1 MENSRVIHLVTA
13 LIVFVCVFGSALLG
27 LFLRDVL
34 PSHHLSDESIGVV
47 KLATGLIATMAALV
61 LGLLVSSAKVSFDT
75 ESSNLV
81 RNAATVISLDRVLA
95 NYGPETQEVRALIKR
110 FYAGS
115 IQILDSGDAKQLAR
129 LGSPEA
135 VSQTENFERK
145 IEELTPHNATQGRLQ
160 AHALQIVDEV
170 FAQRW
175 LALLQAQGSIPKSLL
190 VVLVAWLSVI
200 FGTFGLFAPRNGTII
215 AALVVCALSTAGA
228 IFLIEELSTPLSGIA
243 RVSVAPMRNALTH
256 LGEP

>member
-1 MENSRVIHLVTA
+1 VSHLVVA
-13 LIVFVCVFGSALLG
+13 LIVFGCVFGSAMLG
-27 LFLRDVL
+27 LYLRDVL

-75 ESSNLV
+75 ESGDLV
-81 RNAATVISLDRVLA
+81 RNAATVITLDRALA
-95 NYGPETQEVRALIKR
+95 SYGPETQEVRALIKR
-110 FYAGS
+110 SYADS
-115 IQILDSGDAKQLAR
+115 IEILASGDTKQLAK

-135 VSQTENFERK
+135 VTQTENFQRM
-145 IEELTPHNATQGRLQ
+145 IQDLTPHNAAQGRLQ

-175 LALLQAQGSIPKSLL
+175 LALLQAQNSIPISLL

-215 AALVVCALSTAGA
+215 AAFVVCALSTAGA
-228 IFLIEELSTPLSGIA
+228 IFLIEELSTPLYGIA
-243 RVSVAPMRNALTH
+243 RVSVAPMRNALGH

>member
-1 MENSRVIHLVTA
+1 VSHVVIA
-13 LIVFVCVFGSALLG
+13 LIVFGCVFGSAMLG
-27 LFLRDVL
+27 LYLRDVL

-75 ESSNLV
+75 ESGDLV
-81 RNAATVISLDRVLA
+81 RNAATVIALDRALA
-95 NYGPETQEVRALIKR
+95 SYGPETQEVRALIKR
-110 FYAGS
+110 SYADS
-115 IQILDSGDAKQLAR
+115 IQILASGDTKQLAK

-135 VSQTENFERK
+135 VSQTENFQRK
-145 IEELTPHNATQGRLQ
+145 IEELTPHNAAQGRSQ

-175 LALLQAQGSIPKSLL
+175 LALLQAQGSIPISLL
-190 VVLVAWLSVI
+190 VILVAWLSVI

-215 AALVVCALSTAGA
+215 AAFVVCALSTSGA
-228 IFLIEELSTPLSGIA
+228 VFLIEELSTPLYGIA
-243 RVSVAPMRNALTH
+243 RVSVAPMRNTLAY

>member
-1 MENSRVIHLVTA
+1 VSHVAVA
-13 LIVFVCVFGSALLG
+13 LIVFLCVFGSALLG

-34 PSHHLSDESIGVV
+34 PSHHLSEESIGVI

-75 ESSNLV
+75 ESSDLV
-81 RNAATVISLDRVLA
+81 HNAATIISLDRVLA
-95 NYGPETQEVRALIKR
+95 NFGPETQDIRASIKHS
-110 FYAGS
+110 YAAS
-115 IQILDSGDAKQLAR
+115 IQILDSGDVKQLAR

-135 VSQTENFERK
+135 VRQTENFQRK
-145 IEELTPHNATQGRLQ
+145 IEELTPHNPAQGRLQ
-160 AHALQIVDEV
+160 AHALQTVDEV

-175 LALLQAQGSIPKSLL
+175 LALLQAQASIPKSLL

-200 FGTFGLFAPRNGTII
+200 FGAFGLFAPRNGTII
-215 AALVVCALSTAGA
+215 AAFVVCALSTAGA
-228 IFLIEELSTPLSGIA
+228 IFLIEELSTPLYGIA
-243 RVSVAPMRNALTH
+243 RVSVAPMRNALAH